1 MKVYCSAVIQCSMA
15 LLEERIFRGGSTA
28 EIVRSLHKLV
38 DSLPEET
45 EVFPGHDASTDY
57 SVMKRRYN
65 PFM

>member
-15 LLEERIFRGGSTA
+15 LFGRTDFPGGSTA

-45 EVFPGHDASTDY
+45 EVFPGHDASTTIGY
-57 SVMKRRYN
+57 EKRYN
-65 PFM
+65 PFV